1 MLLKSTRHG
10 IDRKLLTLIAVIL
23 MIVGLVNTSIASSA
37 VGDDQVYTG
46 DSKDDPKDDS
56 SDYSDQ

>member
-1 MLLKSTRHG
+1 MIYKLSRHG
-10 IDRKLLTLIAVIL
+10 IDRKFLTIIAITLLIFGIFNSTV
-23 MIVGLVNTSIASSA
+23 TSQA

-46 DSKDDPKDDS
+46 DSKDDPRDES